1 MFSSKPVLRVRK
13 KMEAR
18 NKSIESV
25 VEKSLKNFRKAR
37 KNGDRSVIADV
48 MFITVFEDG
57 NDFSNL

>member
-1 MFSSKPVLRVRK
+1 
-13 KMEAR
+13 MEAR